1 MRMEMHDTMNDPQG
15 TDRRWP
21 VLWAAFA
28 TYLLDS
34 YDLIVLAIA
43 MPVLLRVLDITLPQG
58 GLIGSATMAGA
69 MIGSVVFGLI
79 AENRGRRTALIVAL
93 LWLGAGMG
101 AVYLAHNLGLWMALR
116 CLTGLAIGGIWG
128 PCSALIAE
136 HWSPQYRGRAASFV
150 LSSFAVGAVMASFAG
165 RILLDTDWRL
175 LFLLGTISIPFA
187 LFVARLVPPD
197 RPAGKTGDGGKAAGK
212 VGIADIFKGGV
223 GKTTVLA
230 TLVSLINLAGYWG
243 AAYWIPTFLTRERG
257 LSLTMMADFSLVMY
271 VGMFFGFQF
280 FGFLADRIGRRRAM
294 IAAFGTIAGAVW
306 VYIVVKDPLFLFW
319 WGIVVGF
326 GLPGVGGVLGAY
338 FAELFPERIR
348 AYAGGFCWNMG
359 RIGAVLAPYTIGE
372 IGSRYGLATG
382 LAVTGV
388 VYVIG
393 AFSLLLL
400 PETFGGASKVEAGS
414 PADGE
419 VKKSGS

>member
-1 MRMEMHDTMNDPQG
+1 MHDQPASEAG
-15 TDRRWP
+15 TNRRWP

-28 TYLLDS
+28 AYLLDS

-43 MPVLLRVLDITLPQG
+43 MPVLLKVLDITLPQG

-79 AENRGRRTALIVAL
+79 AENRGRRVALIAAL

-101 AVYLAHNLGLWMALR
+101 AVYLAHSLGMWMALR
-116 CLTGLAIGGIWG
+116 GLTGLAIGGIWG
-128 PCSALIAE
+128 PCSALIAD
-136 HWSPQYRGRAASFV
+136 HWSPRYRGRAASFV

-165 RILLDTDWRL
+165 RIVLDTDWRL
-175 LFLLGTISIPFA
+175 LFLLGTASIPFA
-187 LFVARLVPPD
+187 LVAARLVPRD
-197 RPAGKTGDGGKAAGK
+197 RPAGKTRDGGAETGR
-212 VGIADIFKGGV
+212 VGIADIFRGGV
-223 GKTTVLA
+223 GKTTLLA

-257 LSLTMMADFSLVMY
+257 LSLTRMADFSLVMY
-271 VGMFFGFQF
+271 AGMFFGFQF
-280 FGFLADRIGRRRAM
+280 FGFLADRVGRRRAM

-306 VYIVVKDPLFLFW
+306 VYIVVKDPIFLFW

-372 IGSRYGLATG
+372 IGSRYGLSTG
-382 LAVTGV
+382 LAVTGA

-400 PETFGGASKVEAGS
+400 PETFGGAAREKTGG
-414 PADGE
+414 PAEGE
-419 VKKSGS
+419 VEKSGG